1 MNILYSLLGKPFGYL
16 MWGIYTIVKN
26 YGVSIILFTI
36 VTRIIMFPM
45 NFKQQKNVVRSRSL
59 APKMAA
65 IKKAYAKNPQR
76 IQEEQMKL
84 QQQEGINPMASCLPM
99 LLQFLFLFGVLDVV
113 YKPLSHI
120 LRIGSDTIDKAKE
133 IITKVSPDM
142 FTKNDLREEL
152 KIISYAKDNPA
163 EFSGLHGLLD
173 KISDFNSSFLG
184 IDLGATPQF
193 KPDVWN
199 KAAVLLFLIP
209 FIAGIS
215 QLVMTVISQRIQKKN
230 TPDMP
235 SMGAMNILLYVMPIF
250 SIWFAF
256 KVPSGVGFYW
266 IISTLV
272 GIAQTIALDAYFT
285 PERIEIVAAK
295 EKEKAKKKPS
305 GFMQRMLEQQQE
317 AQNQQN
323 DTEKGKASNRVNY
336 SDETE
341 GLSRSELNAYNREL
355 LKDARKKMAEK
366 YGDELSDDKD

>member
-1 MNILYSLLGKPFGYL
+1 MNLLYGLLGKPFGYL

-26 YGVSIILFTI
+26 YGISIILFTI

-65 IKKAYAKNPQR
+65 IKKAYANNPQR

-99 LLQFLFLFGVLDVV
+99 LIQFLFLFGVLDVV

-120 LRIGSDTIDKAKE
+120 LRISSDTIDNAKE
-133 IITKVSPDM
+133 IITKVVPDM

-152 KIISYAKDNPA
+152 KIISYLKENTG
-163 EFSGLHGLLD
+163 EFSGLQGLVD
-173 KISDFNSSFLG
+173 KISGFNSTFMG
-184 IDLGATPQF
+184 IDLGETPQF

-199 KAAVLLFLIP
+199 KTAVLLFLIP
-209 FIAGIS
+209 IIAGVS

-256 KVPSGVGFYW
+256 QVPSGVGFYW

-272 GIAQTIALDAYFT
+272 GIVQTIALDAYFT

-305 GFMQRMLEQQQE
+305 GFMQRMLEQQE
-317 AQNQQN
+317 ALNQQN
-323 DTEKGKASNRVNY
+323 GGGQSRASNRANY

-355 LKDARKKMAEK
+355 LKDARRRMAEK
-366 YGDELSDDKD
+366 YGDEISDDKD